1 MASDINEKCLAAV
14 RVNQDLCSRC
24 SVCFSMCP
32 YEAINRD
39 AETCKV
45 EIDIQKCQ
53 VCGICYSA
61 CPVTA
66 IEMKYYDYE
75 HLLDYV
81 DCARKN
87 VKSDTLVLMC
97 RGNSPSSCEVE
108 DSLANQGIAIEN
120 YIPLRVPCAGRI
132 PTDFIFNVLNSGVKN
147 IVSVQCEDKFCR
159 MKEGTKIETR
169 RLLLSKAVLLQL
181 GFSENVLKV
190 VKYSRKAIWDNE
202 RCVGCDKCVFICPYD
217 AIKAEPFSSPTVV
230 MEDCVGCGA
239 CQLVCPHHAIQVK
252 GFEFENVLNRYGE
265 AATALKTRSNTP
277 AVLVFSCQWSEYS
290 GLDNPDSVLKGK
302 NAMVLEVP
310 CFKAMDPVHVVNA
323 LRCGFDG
330 VMGVV
335 CSSQDC
341 KLQQG
346 RDSAERN
353 LDVLTNVLKKM
364 NLLDRFE
371 MFELSPRCEGEF
383 KPKFEA
389 FYQKISTLPQC
400 AEVPLEAKVKRIK

>member
-1 MASDINEKCLAAV
+1 MSEKCLAAV
-14 RVNQDLCSRC
+14 KINQDLCSRC
-24 SVCFSMCP
+24 SVCYSICP
-32 YEAINRD
+32 FEAINRD
-39 AETCKV
+39 AESCKV

-66 IEMKYYDYE
+66 IEMSYYDYD

-81 DCARKN
+81 NCVRKS
-87 VKSDTLVLMC
+87 VKGDTLVLMC
-97 RGNSPSSCEVE
+97 RGNSPSNCEVE
-108 DSLANQGIAIEN
+108 DILVDQGLSIED
-120 YIPLRVPCAGRI
+120 YIPMRVPCAGRI
-132 PTDFIFNVLNSGVKN
+132 PTDFVFKVLNSGVKS
-147 IVSVQCEDKFCR
+147 IVSVQCEDAFCR
-159 MKEGTKIETR
+159 MKEGTKINTR
-169 RLLLSKAVLLQL
+169 RFLLSKNVLQQL
-181 GFSENVLKV
+181 GFDENALKI
-190 VKYSRKAIWDNE
+190 VKYSRKAVWDNE
-202 RCVGCDKCVFICPYD
+202 KCVGCDKCVFICPYN

-252 GFEFENVLNRYGE
+252 GFEFENVLSRYGE
-265 AATALKTRSNTP
+265 AASALKARSNSP

-290 GLDNPDSVLKGK
+290 GLDNPESVLKGK

-310 CFKAMDPVHVVNA
+310 CFKAMDPVHVINA
-323 LRCGFDG
+323 LKCGFDG

-335 CSSQDC
+335 CSAQDC
-341 KLQQG
+341 KLQEG
-346 RDSAERN
+346 RDTAERN
-353 LDVLTNVLKKM
+353 LGVLTDVLKKM

-389 FYQKISTLPQC
+389 FYSKIAAMPQC
-400 AEVPLEAKVKRIK
+400 TVVKAEAKVKRTK